1 MALAATTIAD
11 LGGEAGV
18 PWTTAALEKLTAGKL
33 KALIVRKGGKPKGKK
48 PELVAAVARL
58 WAQ

>member
-11 LGGEAGV
+11 LGGEAGA
-18 PWTTAALEKLTAGKL
+18 PWTTAVLEKLTVGKL
-33 KALIVRKGGKPKGKK
+33 KALIVRKGVKPKGKK
-48 PELVAAVARL
+48 SELIAAVARL

>member
-1 MALAATTIAD
+1 MALAATAIAD

-18 PWTTAALEKLTAGKL
+18 PWMTAVLKYLAAEKL
-33 KALIVRKGGKPKGKK
+33 KALIVREVGKPKGKK
-48 PELVAAVARL
+48 SALVAAVARL